1 VRAHYVVD
9 TVATA
14 VARRFEVCFEDCH
27 WSLTE
32 PDGQIGIAQLQI
44 INFVYTRL
52 ARIDNSGEHLLVIG
66 SVRVSNLLPNAKY
79 RVRVGVRAHAARTCV
94 HDALQVMYPTSARQ
108 PAVRVICRDQQPGWC
123 IPRSHAPRGHL
134 QSAALV

>member
-79 RVRVGVRAHAARTCV
+79 RVRVGVCAHMRSEHVYRMHCKSCIRLV
-94 HDALQVMYPTSARQ
+94 
-108 PAVRVICRDQQPGWC
+108 PASRRYV
-123 IPRSHAPRGHL
+123 
-134 QSAALV
+134 